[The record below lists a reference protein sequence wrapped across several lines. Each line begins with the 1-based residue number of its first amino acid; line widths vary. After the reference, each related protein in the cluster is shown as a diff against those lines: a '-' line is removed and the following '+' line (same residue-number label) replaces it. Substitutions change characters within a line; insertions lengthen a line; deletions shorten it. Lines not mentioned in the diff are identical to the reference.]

1 MKVRTKTIGG
11 FYSPDFEQ
19 RVNDYVKSELNGFKE
34 LTCFESLRKKHA
46 AEKVIIKVYRWHGE
60 WTGYKKEIYSIYYR

>member
-11 FYSPDFEQ
+11 LYSPDFEQ

-34 LTCFESLRKKHA
+34 LTCFESLREKHA
-46 AEKVIIKVYRWHGE
+46 AEKFE
-60 WTGYKKEIYSIYYR
+60 D